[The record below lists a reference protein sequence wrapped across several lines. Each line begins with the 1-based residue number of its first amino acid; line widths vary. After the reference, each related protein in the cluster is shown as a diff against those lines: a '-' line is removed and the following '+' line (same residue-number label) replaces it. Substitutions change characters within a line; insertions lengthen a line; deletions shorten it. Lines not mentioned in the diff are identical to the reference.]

1 MYRSITERAD
11 FGIDDAMSSESSK
24 TRKIAVAN
32 SNFDQHW
39 SQQTSTDERAA
50 GGEEDSRLQMNAVDV
65 AGDANGLNQK
75 DSE

>member
-1 MYRSITERAD
+1 
-11 FGIDDAMSSESSK
+11 MSSESSE
-24 TRKIAVAN
+24 TRKVAVAN
-32 SNFDQHW
+32 SNFDQHR
-39 SQQTSTDERAA
+39 SQQTSTVEGAA